1 MRRLLLTLVVLLTT
15 SVAAQLPPGVDEY
28 IEKSRQAWDVPG
40 IAIAVVRDG
49 KVVAAKG
56 YGVRELG
63 KPARVD
69 ADTLFDIASLSKS
82 FTAAVAA
89 TLVDEGKMRWDD
101 PVRKHL
107 PSIEFPDPART
118 TGVTIRDLLSHRVGL
133 ETANTMLRY
142 PNYDGAEA
150 LLRIRGL
157 KEQQP
162 FRTGMI
168 YSNLMY
174 GVAGE
179 AVAAAGGASWQE
191 LVRTRLLAPL
201 GMRSSTAGVAHETGS
216 NYAKGHATIAGKQ
229 QPIRPMKHM
238 VTLAAGGV
246 NSTAND
252 MTRWL
257 LFQLGDGTWEGKR
270 IISAEAMEEMHS
282 PHNIIPTTA
291 PFRKARMV
299 KYFAGYG
306 LGWQVMD
313 YRGHPMMWH
322 SGNADGIPSYM
333 AILPEEKIGVFVTIN
348 TWNALTLHGSI
359 AGYIL
364 DALLGYPARDNI
376 AEAVEANRAAL
387 ARAEEE
393 RQKLEASRAT
403 GTAPSRPLSAYAGVY
418 RDPLHADL
426 TVRVEN
432 DKLVMQFAK
441 GQVADL
447 EHWHYDTFRI
457 AWRDPLFGEF
467 YSTLAT
473 FGLDPS
479 GQPRRLDFRSNRD
492 DVAAIRTAP

>member
-1 MRRLLLTLVVLLTT
+1 MPRLLLSLAVALTT
-15 SVAAQLPPGVDEY
+15 SAAAQLPPGVDEY
-28 IEKSRQAWDVPG
+28 IEKSRQAWEVPG

-56 YGVRELG
+56 YGVRALG
-63 KPARVD
+63 KAARVD

-82 FTAAVAA
+82 FTAAAVA
-89 TLVDEGKMRWDD
+89 TLVDEGRMRWDD

-118 TGVTIRDLLSHRVGL
+118 LGVTIRDLLSHRVGL

-142 PNYDGAEA
+142 PDYDGAEA
-150 LLRIRGL
+150 LGRTRAL

-162 FRTGMI
+162 LRSGMI

-179 AVAAAGGASWQE
+179 AAAAAAGASWAD
-191 LVRTRLLAPL
+191 LVRTRLLIPL
-201 GMRSSTAGVAHETGS
+201 GMQSSTAGRSHETGS

-229 QPIRPMKHM
+229 RPIRAYKHM

-270 IISAEAMEEMHS
+270 VISAEAMEEMHS
-282 PHNIIPTTA
+282 PQSIIPTTA
-291 PFRKARMV
+291 PMRKARMV
-299 KYFAGYG
+299 KYFGAYG
-306 LGWQVMD
+306 LGWQIMD
-313 YRGHPMMWH
+313 YRGHPMLWH

-333 AILPEEKIGVFVTIN
+333 AILPEEKIGVFVTVN
-348 TWNALTLHGSI
+348 SWNALTLHGSI

-364 DALLGYPARDNI
+364 DALLGYPARDTI

-393 RQKLEASRAT
+393 RRKLEASRTT
-403 GTAPSRPLSAYAGVY
+403 GTAPSRPLAEYAGVY
-418 RDPLHADL
+418 RDPLYGDL
-426 TVRVEN
+426 TVRIEN
-432 DKLVMQFAK
+432 EKLVLQFAK

-457 AWRDPLFGEF
+457 AWRDALFGEF

-473 FGLDPS
+473 CGLDPS
-479 GQPRRLDFRSNRD
+479 GQPRRIDFRSNRD
-492 DVAAIRTAP
+492 DVAAIRAAP